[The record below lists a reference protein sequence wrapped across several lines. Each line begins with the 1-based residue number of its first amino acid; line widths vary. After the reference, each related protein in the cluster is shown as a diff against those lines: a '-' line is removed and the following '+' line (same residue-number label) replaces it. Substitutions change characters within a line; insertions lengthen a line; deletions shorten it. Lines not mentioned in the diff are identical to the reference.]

1 MSISTSVSR
10 LSLLIVLAFG
20 PAACASPTEAPRR
33 IYRDIFAI
41 EVPSAL
47 LATDTLKVGFR
58 YQIDCGPLPTV
69 DVQIRNAAVNV
80 AVYSPVS
87 NERIVCPAIFIS
99 ARTEIVL
106 PPEARAAGAT
116 ELRFRQSDGSD
127 SVRVVSNLS
136 ASVRAP

>member
-1 MSISTSVSR
+1 MRILSIASR
-10 LSLLIVLAFG
+10 LSLLAALALA
-20 PAACASPTEAPRR
+20 PVACDSPTETPRR
-33 IYRDIFAI
+33 IYRDIFDI
-41 EVPSAL
+41 EVPPAL

-69 DVQIRNAAVNV
+69 DVQIANAAVKV
-80 AVYSPVS
+80 AVFAEVTD
-87 NERIVCPAIFIS
+87 ERIVCPGIFVS

-106 PPEARAAGAT
+106 PPEARAADAT

-127 SVRVVSNLS
+127 SVRVVSTLA